1 MPEQTINEVEA
12 KRLSGWIFEMKD
24 QNKVREEKIKALK
37 ARNLQLVDA
46 VEEFQDNSRQ
56 MDELKGEVR
65 DNIKLL
71 NTLVQFAEKS
81 SGKEFV
87 DDGPLYRNGGEL
99 EQ

>member
-1 MPEQTINEVEA
+1 MTEQTINEVEA
-12 KRLSGWIFEMKD
+12 KRLLGWIFEMKD
-24 QNKVREEKIKALK
+24 QNKMREEKIKALK

-87 DDGPLYRNGGEL
+87 DDGPLYKNGGENN
-99 EQ
+99 